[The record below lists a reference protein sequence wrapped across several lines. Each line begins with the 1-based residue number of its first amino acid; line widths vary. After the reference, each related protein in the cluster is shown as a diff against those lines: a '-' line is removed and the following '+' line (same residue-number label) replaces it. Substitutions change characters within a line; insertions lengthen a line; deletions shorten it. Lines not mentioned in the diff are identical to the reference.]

1 MLTLA
6 VLGIFLS
13 LYFFK
18 YIPRQQYDHNR
29 RAFLELEQI
38 EKAIQSRNAGYSRA
52 IAFIP
57 DEKQSRKPRFTSL
70 LSRSFKDSYVRRS
83 SLFRKTT
90 PEKTSMLFTIN
101 GLDDNYRMTYPLL
114 PDSISSGFGHV
125 SPGDS
130 IHTLSIRLDSVLNP
144 IFTTYR
150 DIFENYLLI
159 GKSSD
164 SSQNRILFNPGG
176 LSLDT
181 WINTDSLLK
190 KNDGVSI
197 RNVRDVIIEGNPY
210 KLFIYPFQLG
220 EQQVILAGLISN
232 DQYME
237 GYKDIPLDLLI
248 PAGIVILLLL
258 MNFPILKVFIL
269 GFYERITDIDIRMI
283 IGSFFI
289 AAFTGFFLFSWV
301 YLMRVQDT
309 ENKAN
314 LQLLSRQ
321 VEDRFTEELR
331 DIISQLKS
339 WDTTYARQLRSDD
352 PLLPGLKGWGRPDDG
367 NTKDSAAP
375 DSAFRPLIYPYADN
389 AFWIDS
395 SGKWLATFSEKK
407 YNSRPILLQV
417 SDRKYFKDFI
427 NKKFLKLDD
436 PDSSTPFT
444 IQPTLSRLDGEYTI
458 TVIIQSHAFRNA
470 DSSPDSSP
478 AVAQRPHP
486 LQLVGLSAKM
496 LSVTNTILP
505 HGYSF
510 SVIDDNGQVL
520 YDAKQGRA
528 LLSNIIKESDE
539 PGKILE
545 CAHFR
550 NQRYF
555 PLFRL
560 KGQKCALSAAPM
572 KTLPYTILTY
582 RSLSDA
588 DSSQLHLIGLSAFF
602 AAFVLA
608 LLILSTIINEWTG
621 KKPRML
627 QAPAN
632 HFEWLR
638 PLPAKESYYR
648 QMIKGMLSMLAV
660 YVLAWFILRFLPRQW
675 EFSLFFIS
683 LAMPFYSALY
693 YYTIRERY
701 KQAGQP
707 FRLKAL
713 ARPLMPVLLFLSIV
727 VIIIISFSYTD
738 TYSAKGIP
746 WIALFI
752 QLILLGV
759 AGWFI
764 YRFEPIQYA
773 FTPSGPSGPSTP
785 SDAPSNPASSSGSSS
800 PIPAAIPPVFHTP
813 LQYATVPAPRKET
826 AWLRYYAGAIV
837 TGVVLISIIPAC
849 GIFWLLS
856 GQEASLQHNS
866 ERVETARAINAR
878 RLTLNERMTE
888 YKSALADPG
897 PLTSPD
903 SPSLRLIK
911 FRHGIYLLQGDSL
924 TATLSSTIKPF
935 LPVSSQ
941 YQDIHEL
948 FFPGDSS
955 VLSSSTHPNSAE
967 DGTWLFFI
975 SDSPSRKKV
984 GLLYNAPQDW
994 VDKGPLRLQAGPD
1007 ASASALSI
1015 VGHQIRTTGPLF
1027 IFLYFGA
1034 LLLAVFLAYKVTM
1047 ALATRIFMID
1057 LFRDT
1062 PCPPGEP
1069 SDNTLP
1075 SWLAAIRDAERKNKE
1090 EELVLCNRQLHKKFY
1105 AQLWSPLLPI
1115 EKFVLFDL
1123 SKDGFS
1129 NYRTAAIL
1137 YQLRKKNLLVF
1148 YNGRLE
1154 PVTDSFREYVLDQAV
1169 DKDIV
1174 ASLKKSR
1181 QNGSW
1186 QAFKLPLTILF
1197 TAFGLFIFFT
1207 QGALYQKLG
1216 GLFTSL
1222 ISMGAQ
1228 ISSFFDKTGRQPTPD
1243 PEADAGTSGN

>member
-1 MLTLA
+1 
-6 VLGIFLS
+6 
-13 LYFFK
+13 
-18 YIPRQQYDHNR
+18 
-29 RAFLELEQI
+29 
-38 EKAIQSRNAGYSRA
+38 
-52 IAFIP
+52 
-57 DEKQSRKPRFTSL
+57 
-70 LSRSFKDSYVRRS
+70 
-83 SLFRKTT
+83 
-90 PEKTSMLFTIN
+90 
-101 GLDDNYRMTYPLL
+101 
-114 PDSISSGFGHV
+114 
-125 SPGDS
+125 
-130 IHTLSIRLDSVLNP
+130 
-144 IFTTYR
+144 
-150 DIFENYLLI
+150 
-159 GKSSD
+159 
-164 SSQNRILFNPGG
+164 
-176 LSLDT
+176 
-181 WINTDSLLK
+181 
-190 KNDGVSI
+190 VSI

-232 DQYME
+232 GQYVE

-248 PAGIVILLLL
+248 PAGIIILLLL

-269 GFYERITDIDIRMI
+269 GFYERITDMDIRMI
-283 IGSFFI
+283 IGSYFI
-289 AAFTGFFLFSWV
+289 AAFTGFFLFSWI

-321 VEDRFTEELR
+321 VEDQFTEELR
-331 DIISQLKS
+331 SIIRQLKS
-339 WDTTYARQLRSDD
+339 WDTTYAGQLRRND

-367 NTKDSAAP
+367 ITKDSAAP
-375 DSAFRPLIYPYADN
+375 DSAFRPLIYPYADYG
-389 AFWIDS
+389 FWIDS

-427 NKKFLKLDD
+427 NKKFLELPG
-436 PDSSTPFT
+436 PDHSVPFT

-458 TVIIQSHAFRNA
+458 TVIIQSYAFRNTGPSS
-470 DSSPDSSP
+470 DSSAPVTDK
-478 AVAQRPHP
+478 RPHP
-486 LQLVGLSAKM
+486 LQLAGLSAKM

-510 SVIDDNGQVL
+510 SIIDDNGQVL

-539 PGKILE
+539 PGRILE

-588 DSSQLHLIGLSAFF
+588 DGSQLHLIGLSAFF
-602 AAFVLA
+602 AACVLA
-608 LLILSTIINEWTG
+608 LLILSTVINEWTG

-627 QAPAN
+627 QAPSN

-648 QMIKGMLSMLAV
+648 QMINGMAAMLAV
-660 YVLAWFILRFLPRQW
+660 YILVWFIITFLPRQW

-683 LAMPFYSALY
+683 LAMPFYTALY

-713 ARPLMPVLLFLSIV
+713 TRPLIPVLFFLSIV
-727 VIIIISFSYTD
+727 IIVIISFSYTD
-738 TYSAKGIP
+738 TYSAKGVP
-746 WIALFI
+746 WIALLT

-759 AGWFI
+759 AGWFV

-773 FTPSGPSGPSTP
+773 FTPSAPST
-785 SDAPSNPASSSGSSS
+785 SASS
-800 PIPAAIPPVFHTP
+800 PIPVTTPPVFHTP

-826 AWLRYYAGAIV
+826 AWLRYYSGAIV

-878 RLTLNERMTE
+878 RLTLNERMAE

-924 TATLSSTIKPF
+924 TPALSSTRKPF
-935 LPVSSQ
+935 VPVSSQ
-941 YQDIHEL
+941 YQNIHEL

-975 SDSPSRKKV
+975 SDSPSRRNV

-994 VDKGPLRLQAGPD
+994 IDKGPLQLQAGPD

-1015 VGHQIRTTGPLF
+1015 IARQTRTTGPLF

-1034 LLLAVFLAYKVTM
+1034 QLLAVFLAYKVTM
-1047 ALATRIFMID
+1047 ALAIRIFMID

-1062 PCPPGEP
+1062 KCPPGEP
-1069 SDNTLP
+1069 SDPTNPAAANAISATGARPDPVSPSPPDDTLP
-1075 SWLAAIRDAERKNKE
+1075 GWLAAIRDTEKKNKE
-1090 EELVLCNRQLHKKFY
+1090 DELVLCNRQLHKKLY

-1148 YNGRLE
+1148 YNGQLE

-1181 QNGSW
+1181 HNGSW

-1207 QGALYQKLG
+1207 QDALYQKLG

-1228 ISSFFDKTGRQPTPD
+1228 ISSFFDKTGRQPA
-1243 PEADAGTSGN
+1243 PEPEQDAGGN